1 MCPSTKGF
9 EPMLT
14 ESINHFL
21 ASYLNGSSDF
31 SVFES
36 IFFRLVQTMP
46 DPPLEITWFYSA
58 VTFHSSKSA
67 GFSKAIVAKDLFQ
80 LLISC
85 SSSCNGTK
93 KIALL
98 APVIY
103 ILYDIVCELSR
114 NGLCLTIEI
123 RDLVEKIVGY
133 VCICL
138 VDPENGNEFDED
150 IVCFEGLAGVWMVDW
165 VGKCAKL
172 EEKLGVFFPIVSVN
186 VHKGKKSR
194 CGIRD
199 LAGIVMC
206 EVFLLALS
214 LKFNMGFVNEEFQ
227 KDAQD
232 WAIQTLKQFQ
242 NIEFL
247 DMLLRILTEKKLV
260 VTALLSSDDAVVL
273 QKLLYDA
280 VILVDHS
287 FLSSGRWFQPSKSY
301 FRNLVLLWS
310 LVADNAIQFA
320 RETCDQ
326 DRLTAYV
333 NAFSESQLPSELLKW
348 ASIRAGTEENLSNQK
363 LMTPKALIKWLFVLE
378 NQGFWV
384 FDHEKL
390 KFDAKAAICIS
401 RPDCFL
407 PEVQPG
413 GWTAREREHKE
424 GKRTGD
430 EEMDD
435 SLDKTFSNAYFCT
448 DKLPIAGG
456 KKRKD
461 LVKDTD
467 IGGTPVKLVKYNV
480 HESPNREKFLPF
492 SDEDMEVMG

>member
-1 MCPSTKGF
+1 
-9 EPMLT
+9 MLK

-21 ASYLNGSSDF
+21 ASYQNGSCDF

-67 GFSKAIVAKDLFQ
+67 GFSKTIVAKDLFQ

-85 SSSCNGTK
+85 SGSCNGTK

-98 APVIY
+98 APLIY
-103 ILYDIVCELSR
+103 VLYDIVCEFSR
-114 NGLCLTIEI
+114 NGLSLTSEI
-123 RDLVEKIVGY
+123 KELVEKIVDY
-133 VCICL
+133 ICL
-138 VDPENGNEFDED
+138 CLVLPENGNMIDDD
-150 IVCFEGLAGVWMVDW
+150 IVCFEELAGVWMVHL
-165 VGKCAKL
+165 VGKCAKV
-172 EEKLGVFFPIVSVN
+172 EENLGVFFPIVSVE
-186 VHKGKKSR
+186 VHKGQKSR
-194 CGIRD
+194 RGIRD
-199 LAGIVMC
+199 LAGIVIC

-214 LKFNMGFVNEEFQ
+214 LKFNMRFVNEDFQ
-227 KDAQD
+227 KNARN
-232 WAIQTLKQFQ
+232 WAIHTLKQFQ
-242 NIEFL
+242 NTEFL
-247 DMLLRILTEKKLV
+247 DMLLRILSEKKLV
-260 VTALLSSDDAVVL
+260 VTALLSSEDAVIL

-287 FLSSGRWFQPSKSY
+287 FLSSGRWFQIPESS

-310 LVADNAIQFA
+310 LIVDNAIQFA
-320 RETCDQ
+320 REICDQ
-326 DRLTAYV
+326 DRLTAYA

-348 ASIRAGTEENLSNQK
+348 VSVQAGIEEKLRNPK

-378 NQGFWV
+378 DQGLWV
-384 FDHEKL
+384 FDHDKL
-390 KFDAKAAICIS
+390 KFDAKTAICIS

-407 PEVQPG
+407 PEVQP
-413 GWTAREREHKE
+413 RKCI
-424 GKRTGD
+424 GD

-435 SLDKTFSNAYFCT
+435 SMDKTFSNAYFCK
-448 DKLPIAGG
+448 DKLPVDGSR
-456 KKRKD
+456 KRKD
-461 LVKDTD
+461 LVKDTY
-467 IGGTPVKLVKYNV
+467 IRGTPVKLVKYNV

>member
-1 MCPSTKGF
+1 
-9 EPMLT
+9 
-14 ESINHFL
+14 
-21 ASYLNGSSDF
+21 
-31 SVFES
+31 
-36 IFFRLVQTMP
+36 MP

-103 ILYDIVCELSR
+103 VLYDILCELSR

-123 RDLVEKIVGY
+123 RDLVEKIVDY

-150 IVCFEGLAGVWMVDW
+150 IVCFEELAEVWMVDW

-172 EEKLGVFFPIVSVN
+172 EENLGIFFPIVSVD

-227 KDAQD
+227 KDARD

-247 DMLLRILTEKKLV
+247 GEFLLV
-260 VTALLSSDDAVVL
+260 
-273 QKLLYDA
+273 
-280 VILVDHS
+280 
-287 FLSSGRWFQPSKSY
+287 SGKVQ
-301 FRNLVLLWS
+301 VLLP
-310 LVADNAIQFA
+310 
-320 RETCDQ
+320 E
-326 DRLTAYV
+326 YV
-333 NAFSESQLPSELLKW
+333 S
-348 ASIRAGTEENLSNQK
+348 
-363 LMTPKALIKWLFVLE
+363 
-378 NQGFWV
+378 
-384 FDHEKL
+384 
-390 KFDAKAAICIS
+390 
-401 RPDCFL
+401 
-407 PEVQPG
+407 
-413 GWTAREREHKE
+413 
-424 GKRTGD
+424 
-430 EEMDD
+430 
-435 SLDKTFSNAYFCT
+435 
-448 DKLPIAGG
+448 
-456 KKRKD
+456 
-461 LVKDTD
+461 
-467 IGGTPVKLVKYNV
+467 
-480 HESPNREKFLPF
+480 
-492 SDEDMEVMG
+492 